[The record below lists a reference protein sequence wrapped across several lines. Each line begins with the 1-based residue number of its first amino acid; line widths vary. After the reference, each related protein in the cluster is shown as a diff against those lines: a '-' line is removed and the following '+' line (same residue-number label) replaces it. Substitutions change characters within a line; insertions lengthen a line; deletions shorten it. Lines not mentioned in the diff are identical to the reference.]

1 MFLIICLHGSRRA
14 DFSLFPPMPDRNN
27 TNRVRHARQDPAPAF
42 AQMFPAF
49 PALFTARNAPMIDHI
64 ARRPPSHGGQK
75 ENPASLRP
83 NFPSIIRRFRGDAP
97 RCARCRAVLP
107 DGVKEA
113 SLTLRAP
120 RPRLRAGNA
129 SLVIQGFSSRSR
141 VRPQAPWAACHR
153 TWRRSLRCSPRP
165 LSRVPCPR

>member
-27 TNRVRHARQDPAPAF
+27 TNRVRHTRQGSCARLRINVPGVSADDVF
-42 AQMFPAF
+42 
-49 PALFTARNAPMIDHI
+49 RHR
-64 ARRPPSHGGQK
+64 ARRVPP
-75 ENPASLRP
+75 PAVARRTKRKSGVTTPEFPLDHTPLSRRCTALRAMP
-83 NFPSIIRRFRGDAP
+83 RRPSGRCEGSFPH
-97 RCARCRAVLP
+97 
-107 DGVKEA
+107 
-113 SLTLRAP
+113 TLRAP

-129 SLVIQGFSSRSR
+129 SLVIQGFSSKSR
-141 VRPQAPWAACHR
+141 VRPQAPWAACRR

>member
-1 MFLIICLHGSRRA
+1 MTRFRRKSAAPNPVRII
-14 DFSLFPPMPDRNN
+14 P
-27 TNRVRHARQDPAPAF
+27 VRHTRHTRQGFCARLRINVPGVSCAF
-42 AQMFPAF
+42 HSPDS
-49 PALFTARNAPMIDHI
+49 PIIGYI
-64 ARRPPSHGGQK
+64 ACRPPSHGGQK

-129 SLVIQGFSSRSR
+129 SLVIQDFSSRSR
-141 VRPQAPWAACHR
+141 VRPRAPWAACLR
-153 TWRRSLRCSPRP
+153 TWRRSLRCSPHP
-165 LSRVPCPR
+165 LSRAPCPR